1 LTGLTPVAFSRLLA
15 EVTTADQRDRTRRAS
30 RAGRQRKA
38 GAGRKSALPLA
49 DQLLM
54 LLIYYRTHVPHTFLG
69 FLFGLD
75 DSNVSRS
82 NRRLEPLLAGIF
94 RTPERKIE
102 LGRDEVREL
111 FFDSTERPTARPVR
125 GQKRFYSGKK
135 KRHTLKTQVVVAR
148 VRKRPGRGRQRR
160 RVRIVA
166 VSATFPGSTH
176 DKKVFDRGAVVIP
189 AGAEGHGDTAY
200 IGTGLKTPRRKP
212 RNGAL
217 TPRQRAGNRRVGR
230 KRVVVEHGIG
240 TLKVWRAA
248 AERWRN
254 PRPRHTLMMK
264 NVAGLHNRMFADGR
278 TRGEHLGVPRTQR
291 QHQLFRSESSGH

>member
-1 LTGLTPVAFSRLLA
+1 MSQATRLLRSPSTFRRLTGLTPVAFGRLLA
-15 EVTTADQRDRTRRAS
+15 EVATAAQAARTRRGY

-38 GAGRKSALPLA
+38 GAGRKAALTLA

-54 LLIYYRTHVPHTFLG
+54 LLIYYRTYVPHTFLG

-94 RTPERKIE
+94 RIPERKVE
-102 LGRDEVREL
+102 LSQEEIREL

-135 KRHTLKTQVVVAR
+135 KRHTLKTQVVVVR
-148 VRKRPGRGRQRR
+148 VRKKPGRTPQRR

-166 VSATFPGSTH
+166 ISPTFPGSTH
-176 DKKVFDRGAVVIP
+176 DKKVYDQTGVVIP
-189 AGAEGHGDTAY
+189 AGVKGYGDTAY
-200 IGTGLKTPRRKP
+200 IGTPLKTPRRKP
-212 RNGAL
+212 RKGAL
-217 TPRQRAGNRRVGR
+217 TPRQRAGNRRVS
-230 KRVVVEHGIG
+230 KRRIVVEHGIG
-240 TLKVWRAA
+240 KMKVWRVA

-254 PRPRHTLMMK
+254 PRRRHTLMMK
-264 NVAGLHNRMFADGR
+264 NVAGLHNRMFAD
-278 TRGEHLGVPRTQR
+278 
-291 QHQLFRSESSGH
+291 